1 MKKYTGIAISILLII
16 LVVFLYG
23 FAAVRNTHKK
33 NDKIE
38 VAFTNGEN
46 LFVTHEMVNNML
58 IQNLKIH
65 KYQSVESLLLKNLE
79 QAVELNPMVQ
89 EAEVF
94 YTIEGNLG
102 ALVTQRTPILRV
114 VNGLESFY
122 LDEHGKKMPLSG
134 NYSSRVPIISDLYEK
149 EVSADLTQMAIKIKN
164 DPFLQKQ
171 IIAIKQDE
179 GVVKQFELFTR
190 VGNQTIEFGTI
201 QNFDEKKKKLKAF
214 YQNALNSN
222 TLEVYDTIN
231 LKFKNQIVCSKK

>member
-1 MKKYTGIAISILLII
+1 MKKYTGIAISFLLIF

-23 FAAVRNTHKK
+23 FATHRNTHKK

-38 VAFTNGEN
+38 IVFTNGEN

-65 KYQSVESLLLKNLE
+65 KNQSVESLLLKNLE
-79 QAVELNPMVQ
+79 RAVESDPMVQ

-122 LDEHGKKMPLSG
+122 LDEYGKKMPLSG
-134 NYSSRVPIISDLYEK
+134 NYSSRVPIISDFYEE
-149 EVSADLTQMAIKIKN
+149 EVSPDLTQLARHIN
-164 DPFLQKQ
+164 GDPFLQKLV
-171 IIAIKQDE
+171 IAVKQDKGE
-179 GVVKQFELFTR
+179 VKQFELFMR
-190 VGNQTIEFGTI
+190 VGNQTIELGTV
-201 QNFDEKKKKLKAF
+201 QNFDEKKKKLKTF
-214 YQNALNSN
+214 YQNAICNN
-222 TLEVYDTIN
+222 TLEEYDTIN

>member
-23 FAAVRNTHKK
+23 FAAVRNNHKK

-65 KYQSVESLLLKNLE
+65 KNQSVESLLLKNLE
-79 QAVELNPMVQ
+79 QAVESNPMVQ

-134 NYSSRVPIISDLYEK
+134 NYSSRVPIISDLYDK

>member
-65 KYQSVESLLLKNLE
+65 KNQSVESLLLKNLE
-79 QAVELNPMVQ
+79 QAVESNPMVQ

-134 NYSSRVPIISDLYEK
+134 NYSSRVPIISDLYDK
-149 EVSADLTQMAIKIKN
+149 EVSTDLTQMAIKIKN

>member
-1 MKKYTGIAISILLII
+1 MKKYTGIVISFLLIL

-23 FAAVRNTHKK
+23 FAAKRNAHKK
-33 NDKIE
+33 SDKVE
-38 VAFTNGEN
+38 VVFTNGEN

-65 KYQSVESLLLKNLE
+65 KNQSVESLLLKNLE
-79 QAVELNPMVQ
+79 QAVESNPMVQ

-102 ALVTQRTPILRV
+102 ALVTQRTPLLRV

-134 NYSSRVPIISDLYEK
+134 NYSSRVPIISDFYEE
-149 EVSADLTQMAIKIKN
+149 EVSPDLTQLARKIKD

-171 IIAIKQDE
+171 VIAVKQDQGE
-179 GVVKQFELFTR
+179 VKQFELYTR
-190 VGNQTIEFGTI
+190 IGNQTIEFGTV

-214 YQNALNSN
+214 YQNAINSN